1 MLGLERQRSDAPQAG
16 VLRLGAE
23 NLQFSQILVRSADE
37 VAQFQA
43 RCNEIWRH
51 PEAAQCS
58 RDEVHCSLE
67 LELDAHG
74 RKPARIC
81 CYWWWWIVY

>member
-1 MLGLERQRSDAPQAG
+1 MLGLERQRSNAPQAG

-23 NLQFSQILVRSADE
+23 NLQFSQNLVMSADE

-51 PEAAQCS
+51 LEAAQCS